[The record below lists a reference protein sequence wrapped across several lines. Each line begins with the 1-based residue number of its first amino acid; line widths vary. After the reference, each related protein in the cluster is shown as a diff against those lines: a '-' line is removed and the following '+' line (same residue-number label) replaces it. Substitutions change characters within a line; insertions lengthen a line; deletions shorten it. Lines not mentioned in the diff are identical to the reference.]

1 MGDLKFFLGLQ
12 IKQTRNGIYIHQ
24 TQYMKELIKMFNM
37 DDAKEMKT
45 PMHPTT
51 YLGLDK
57 ESKMVDEAQY
67 KAIIRSLQYLTES
80 WLDIMFCVFLW
91 ARFQK

>member
-45 PMHPTT
+45 TMHPTT

-80 WLDIMFCVFLW
+80 
-91 ARFQK
+91 